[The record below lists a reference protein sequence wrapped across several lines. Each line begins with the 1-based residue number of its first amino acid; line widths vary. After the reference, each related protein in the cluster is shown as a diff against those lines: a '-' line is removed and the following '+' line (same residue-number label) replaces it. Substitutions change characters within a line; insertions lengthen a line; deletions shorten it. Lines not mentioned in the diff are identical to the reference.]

1 MADQSSL
8 TPETVRAAL
17 KLPLPGRPAQLT
29 MAVRPRPGDRAEIP
43 ESCPNVGAVL
53 VLVYP
58 VDGRLVIPLIV
69 RTERVELHKGQVS
82 LPGGA
87 REAGDRSL
95 VDTALREAGEEVG
108 VPRAD
113 VEVLGPLSPLY
124 IPVSSFCVYPYV
136 GFTPHS
142 FQFRADP
149 REVARVVEAPLDHLL
164 NPATQQL
171 ELHERDGQTFEVPF
185 YRVSGQKVWGAT
197 AMILAEFVALL
208 RSVVNQQPP

>member
-1 MADQSSL
+1 MADRSSV
-8 TPETVRAAL
+8 TPQVVRAAL
-17 KLPLPGRPAQLT
+17 RLPLPGRPAQLT
-29 MAVRPRPGDRAEIP
+29 MAVRPRPGDRADIP

-58 VDGRLVIPLIV
+58 VDGRLVTPLTV
-69 RTERVELHKGQVS
+69 RTEQVELHRGQVS

-87 REAGDRSL
+87 REAADHDL

-108 VPRAD
+108 VSRAD

-124 IPVSSFCVYPYV
+124 IPVSSFCVYPFV
-136 GFTPHS
+136 GLTPHS

-149 REVARVVEAPLDHLL
+149 NEVARVVEASLDQLL
-164 NPATQQL
+164 EPSMQGL
-171 ELHERDGQTFEVPF
+171 ERHERDGQTFEVPF

-197 AMILAEFVALL
+197 AMILAEFAALL
-208 RSVVNQQPP
+208 GAVVNPQSP